1 MQQKVRV
8 GITIGDI
15 NGIGPE
21 VIIKTLYN
29 PSVQD
34 HCIPVIYGS
43 SKVVSY
49 HKNVVKL
56 NDFIFSSIQSAE
68 RLNYRKVNVLNC
80 WEDTVNITLGKAT
93 TEGGQY
99 AYIALDR
106 AVRDLKEGLID
117 VLVTGPVNKHA
128 MQMVNFPATGHTEY
142 LEKELGG
149 DSLMIMV
156 SEEFR
161 VALATGHI
169 PISEVAENITHEN
182 VKNALSLF
190 IDTLRVD
197 FGIEKPKIALLGL
210 NPHASDEG
218 LMGDEE
224 EEILRPLVVE
234 FKNAGHLVMGPYSS
248 DGFFGSGLYRKFDG
262 ILAMYHDQ
270 GLIPFKALSFGQGV
284 NYTAGLPYIR
294 TSPDHGTAYDLVGTN
309 SADEQ
314 SFRKALYL
322 AIDTYRERS
331 EYEDLEENS
340 IKGRRYSP
348 ETQAKSTPR
357 AEDNVAAET
366 IEEDSARSSDIVDR
380 TVEEDPP
387 SVSNTQ
393 NEVAQGDSG
402 EPPSDVVEEVAEP
415 DSEPQLAD
423 VPDIKTREEPQSST
437 VVQDAG
443 ANEVATESAVPENI
457 EGEEVKKEP
466 KSSEDVESNS

>member
-29 PSVQD
+29 PKVQD

-56 NDFIFSSIQSAE
+56 NDFVFSSVQSAE
-68 RLNYRKVNVLNC
+68 RLNYGKVNVLNC

-106 AVRDLKEGLID
+106 AVRDLKDGLID

-142 LEKELGG
+142 LEKEIGG
-149 DSLMIMV
+149 NALMLMV

-161 VALATGHI
+161 VALVTGHI
-169 PISEVAENITHEN
+169 PLREVAEKITKES
-182 VKNALSLF
+182 VKDALTLF
-190 IDTLRVD
+190 LDTLRVD
-197 FGIEKPKIALLGL
+197 FGIEKPTVAVLGL

-218 LMGDEE
+218 LMGNEE
-224 EEILRPLVVE
+224 DEILNPLIIE
-234 FKNAGHLVMGPYSS
+234 LKKAGHLVMGTYSS

-309 SADEQ
+309 SANEQ
-314 SFRKALYL
+314 SFRRALYL
-322 AIDTYRERS
+322 AIDMFRAREQHK
-331 EYEDLEENS
+331 DHEENS
-340 IKGRRYSP
+340 IKKGRKQASADIP
-348 ETQAKSTPR
+348 ETKKKEEPNPSTDHAGSITEEEPGLSTDI
-357 AEDNVAAET
+357 ADSITKET
-366 IEEDSARSSDIVDR
+366 
-380 TVEEDPP
+380 
-387 SVSNTQ
+387 SVSP
-393 NEVAQGDSG
+393 GI
-402 EPPSDVVEEVAEP
+402 AE
-415 DSEPQLAD
+415 
-423 VPDIKTREEPQSST
+423 K
-437 VVQDAG
+437 
-443 ANEVATESAVPENI
+443 
-457 EGEEVKKEP
+457 EGVKEEP
-466 KSSEDVESNS
+466 KSSEDVETVS

>member
-1 MQQKVRV
+1 MQQKVKV
-8 GITIGDI
+8 GISIGDI

-29 PSVQD
+29 SSVQD

-56 NDFIFSSIQSAE
+56 NDFMFSSIQSAE
-68 RLNYRKVNVLNC
+68 RLNYNKVNVLNC

-93 TEGGQY
+93 TDGGQY

-149 DSLMIMV
+149 KSLMVMV

-161 VALATGHI
+161 VALVTGHI
-169 PISEVAENITHEN
+169 PLSEVSASITKES
-182 VKNALSLF
+182 VRDALGLF

-197 FGIEKPKIALLGL
+197 FGIDKPKIAVLGL

-218 LMGDEE
+218 LMGNEE
-224 EEILRPLVVE
+224 EDILQPVIVE
-234 FKNAGHLVMGPYSS
+234 FKDEGHLVMGPYSS

-309 SADEQ
+309 SANEQ
-314 SFRKALYL
+314 SFRRSLYL
-322 AIDTYRERS
+322 AIDMYRSRS
-331 EYEDLEENS
+331 EHEDLEANS
-340 IKGRRYSP
+340 IRNTRKQSSDSKGKRENEGSQSSGSENKTKSEDPVAVEEEEVKEVKMDNPPVVEATENIAPEDETNPVTDDVSPNVENAEEEP
-348 ETQAKSTPR
+348 ETSDDGDETEN
-357 AEDNVAAET
+357 AELMNTTEL
-366 IEEDSARSSDIVDR
+366 EE
-380 TVEEDPP
+380 E
-387 SVSNTQ
+387 
-393 NEVAQGDSG
+393 
-402 EPPSDVVEEVAEP
+402 
-415 DSEPQLAD
+415 
-423 VPDIKTREEPQSST
+423 
-437 VVQDAG
+437 
-443 ANEVATESAVPENI
+443 
-457 EGEEVKKEP
+457 KKEP
-466 KSSEDVESNS
+466 KSSEDEESNL

>member
-56 NDFIFSSIQSAE
+56 NDFVFSSIQSAE

-93 TEGGQY
+93 TEGGQF

-106 AVRDLKEGLID
+106 AVRDLKDGLID

-128 MQMVNFPATGHTEY
+128 MQMVNFPAPGHTEY

-149 DSLMIMV
+149 KSLMVMV

-161 VALATGHI
+161 VALVTGHI
-169 PISEVAENITHEN
+169 PLGEVAENITHEN
-182 VKNALSLF
+182 VSNALTLF

-197 FGIEKPKIALLGL
+197 FGIDKPKIAVLGL

-224 EEILRPLVVE
+224 EDILRPLVVE
-234 FKNAGHLVMGPYSS
+234 YKNAGHLVMGPYSS
-248 DGFFGSGLYRKFDG
+248 DGFFGSGLYGKFDG

-284 NYTAGLPYIR
+284 NYTAGLPFIR

-309 SADEQ
+309 SANEQ
-314 SFRKALYL
+314 SFRKSLYL
-322 AIDTYRERS
+322 AIDMYRARS
-331 EYEDLEENS
+331 EYKDIEENS
-340 IKGRRYSP
+340 IRGSKSHGD
-348 ETQAKSTPR
+348 TQTNKS
-357 AEDNVAAET
+357 
-366 IEEDSARSSDIVDR
+366 
-380 TVEEDPP
+380 P
-387 SVSNTQ
+387 SVESNDADGIIK
-393 NEVAQGDSG
+393 EDLDAQS
-402 EPPSDVVEEVAEP
+402 EMSDQQEE
-415 DSEPQLAD
+415 
-423 VPDIKTREEPQSST
+423 
-437 VVQDAG
+437 
-443 ANEVATESAVPENI
+443 
-457 EGEEVKKEP
+457 KEP
-466 KSSEDVESNS
+466 KSSEDVESTS